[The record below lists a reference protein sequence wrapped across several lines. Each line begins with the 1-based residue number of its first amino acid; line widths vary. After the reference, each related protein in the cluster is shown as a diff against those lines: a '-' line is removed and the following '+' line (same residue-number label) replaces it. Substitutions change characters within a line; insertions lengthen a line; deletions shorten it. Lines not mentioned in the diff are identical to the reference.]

1 VIGLGVMVVTVTT
14 AAVTA
19 VRRLGMTLVL
29 VKVLKM
35 TFDDGVNVNNGG
47 DF

>member
-14 AAVTA
+14 VAVTA
-19 VRRLGMTLVL
+19 VRRLGMTLVF

-35 TFDDGVNVNNGG
+35 TVDDGVYVSNDG